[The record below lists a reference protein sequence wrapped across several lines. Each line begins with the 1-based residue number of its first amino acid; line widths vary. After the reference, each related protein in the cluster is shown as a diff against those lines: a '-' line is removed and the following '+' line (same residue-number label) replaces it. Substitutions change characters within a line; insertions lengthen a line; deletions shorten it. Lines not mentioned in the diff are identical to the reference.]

1 MNLPV
6 YERLRRIRNKA
17 IIHDDGS
24 DGWVWLADLAWRKM
38 QETLR
43 GGETK

>member
-17 IIHDDGS
+17 IIHGQ
-24 DGWVWLADLAWRKM
+24 GWEWLADLAWMKM
-38 QETLR
+38 QETMKE
-43 GGETK
+43 GETK